1 MEEANTLEAPSRYI
15 VGIDL
20 GTTNSA
26 VSFIDTKGQPGK
38 LQTLSLLQMV
48 APDTA
53 ESLNT
58 LPSFHYVP
66 AADEFGQAALQLP
79 WETMPDDPIIGTL
92 AREHGRQNPGRLVAS
107 AKSWLSHAGVDRTAA
122 LLPWQGAGDV
132 EKRSPVAVSARYLGH
147 MRAAWNHQFPNDP
160 LEQQD
165 LIVGVPASFDE
176 VAREL
181 TVGAAQ
187 QAGLPRLVLLE
198 EPQAAFY
205 SWLQR
210 QGEDWHQT
218 LKPGETVL
226 ICDVGGGTT
235 DFTLI
240 QVRQQKNELPRL
252 HRIAVGDHLILGGD
266 NLDLALARS
275 LEEKLSPNGSLEPP
289 QWSALVRRCQQAK
302 EALLGPQPPAH
313 LTLHLPG
320 AGARLLGGALQ
331 VELSREDALA
341 LLVDGFLPRTA
352 YNEPPA
358 RHGSGFR
365 EFGLPFAADAGISRY
380 LSEFLRL
387 HRDTAAAERPDHPQP
402 ERPDKILLNGG
413 FFASPDLSQRLLE
426 VLHSWFNADEDP
438 ADTAWTPAVLE
449 NPDLGLAVAQGAAYY
464 GQVRRGA
471 GERIQAGLAR
481 TYYIGVGHQAAAEA
495 ALETTDGAALCLL
508 PAGIEAGQSV
518 ELTDRAFE
526 LLIRQP
532 VEFPIYTS
540 GFVTTDRPGDLVA
553 FDPER
558 LASLPPIRTVLSAG
572 KRAKAATVQVRL
584 HAQLTEIGT
593 LELWCAEVH
602 GERTWK
608 LQFDVRAATQTE
620 VEGHQGQAEAGGFI
634 DEQTNQRCQAIVAA
648 AFGGKEE
655 GGAVVK
661 ALEAAT
667 EIGRDEWPPSLLRA
681 LWEELLKREDGRQ
694 RQAQTEA
701 RWLNLTGFCLRP
713 GFGFALDDWRVGQVW
728 RRLAQAKPAF
738 HRNEQCRAEWWI
750 LWRRLAGGLSPTQ
763 QQTLAEPLLSNVRA
777 AAKGQKHILVEKTGS
792 HEIAEIARLLASLEH
807 LNVETKV
814 YLGNRAVDAI
824 QVRGSEAWNRA
835 ALWALGRLGAR
846 QPVYCLLN
854 NLVESDQAEHWLA
867 ALLPLEQATPAL
879 TFAAVQLARRTH
891 DRFRDISEQARQQ
904 TIDALKR
911 WRAADHYIEL
921 VEAGGALSGEEQ
933 RSAFGDSLPPG
944 LMLV

>member
-1 MEEANTLEAPSRYI
+1 MEETNTLETLSRYI

-26 VSFIDTKGQPGK
+26 IAFIDTKGQPGK
-38 LQTLSLLQMV
+38 VQTLSLPQIV
-48 APDTA
+48 AADTL
-53 ESLNT
+53 ETLDI

-66 AADEFGQAALQLP
+66 AAEEFGEAALKLP
-79 WETMPDDPIIGTL
+79 WETAPGEPIIGTL
-92 AREHGRQNPGRLVAS
+92 ARDHGRQNPGRLVAS

-132 EKRSPVAVSARYLGH
+132 EKRSPVAVSAHYLGH
-147 MRAAWNHQFPNDP
+147 MRSAWNHQFPDHP
-160 LEQQD
+160 LEVQD

-181 TVGAAQ
+181 TVRAAQ

-275 LEEKLSPNGSLEPP
+275 LEEQLSPNGSLAPS

-302 EALLGPQPPAH
+302 ETLLGLEPPAR

-320 AGARLLGGALQ
+320 TGARLLGGSLQ
-331 VELSREDALA
+331 VELSREGILA
-341 LLVDGFLPRTA
+341 LLVDGFLPRTP
-352 YNEPPA
+352 YDEPPA

-387 HRDTAAAERPDHPQP
+387 HRDTAAVERPDHPRP
-402 ERPDKILLNGG
+402 ERPDKILFNGG
-413 FFASPDLSQRLLE
+413 FFASPDLCQRLLE
-426 VLHSWFNADEDP
+426 VLHSWFNVDDP
-438 ADTAWTPAVLE
+438 QWVPEVLD

-481 TYYIGVGHQAAAEA
+481 TYYIGVGQEA
-495 ALETTDGAALCLL
+495 AGAAVGAALCLL
-508 PAGIEAGQSV
+508 PAGVEAGQSV
-518 ELTDRAFE
+518 ELVDRAFE
-526 LLIRQP
+526 LMIRQP

-540 GFVTTDRPGDLVA
+540 SFVTTDRPGDLVA

-558 LASLPPIRTVLSAG
+558 LAALPPIRTVLGTG

-593 LELWCAEVH
+593 LELWCTEQH

-620 VEGHQGQAEAGGFI
+620 VEGHEGQAEAGGFI
-634 DEQTNQRCQAIVAA
+634 DEETNQRCQAIIGA

-655 GGAVVK
+655 VGSVVK
-661 ALEAAT
+661 ALEVAT
-667 EIGRDEWPPSLLRA
+667 EMGRDEWPPSLLRA
-681 LWEELLKREDGRQ
+681 LWEELLTQEDGRR

-728 RRLAQAKPAF
+728 RRLAQAKPEF

-777 AAKGQKHILVEKTGS
+777 AARGQKHILVEKTGS
-792 HEIAEIARLLASLEH
+792 HETAEIARLLASLEH
-807 LNVETKV
+807 LDVETKV

-824 QVRGSEAWNRA
+824 GVRGGEAWNRA
-835 ALWALGRLGAR
+835 AAWALGRLGAR
-846 QPVYCLLN
+846 EPVYCLLN
-854 NLVESDQAEHWLA
+854 NLVDSEQVEHWLA
-867 ALLPLEQATPAL
+867 ALVTLEDAPPTVA
-879 TFAAVQLARRTH
+879 FAAVQLARRTQ
-891 DRFRDISEQARQQ
+891 DRFRDISGEIRQQ

-921 VEAGGALSGEEQ
+921 VEEGGALSGEEQ
-933 RSAFGDSLPPG
+933 QSAFGDSLPPG